1 MGKLLDDFIS
11 FAFSLGVDVIVIL
24 SLKSTELR
32 LKLNT
37 KIVYT
42 PPTTTNNHHPLP
54 NKLF

>member
-37 KIVYT
+37 KDSRIFMGVDLYE
-42 PPTTTNNHHPLP
+42 TNLVSNQS
-54 NKLF
+54 